1 MNASIAPNTQLI
13 GLNNRATYKIDRFI
27 ARGGEGEVYALKGRS
42 SHVAKIYRTP
52 MDRSKVK
59 KLATMIRCSTSN
71 ISNIAAWPVD
81 IVQSKSKQ
89 PLGFI
94 MPFIQDGMPLHMILN
109 PKTRLQHRPNHDFAS
124 LVRIAQNTASAVSTL
139 HQAGVVIGDMNGQ
152 NFLALRNGTVRAIDC
167 DSMQIG
173 GGSKWGTQVGVE
185 EYTAPELQGL
195 NLKNITRTKT
205 HDNFALA
212 VLLFELLVLG
222 RHPFSGNAN
231 LEVGAAIKKA
241 RHIFAAK
248 GPERGVF
255 KVFRFHPADILTP
268 EVIDLFGRA
277 FDLPRKKKLLG
288 GSTQRPD
295 AGEWAVALAGLANQ
309 LAVCSKNAAHNF
321 NGSAKSCPWCALEK
335 RGVPK
340 FFETN
345 KSVKSFPSPAT
356 ETHFPE
362 NDTSGWID
370 VVTLKLKSYA
380 YQIVR
385 AILGYFA
392 ALIKKAIRSLLNLFM
407 GAINSTINLF
417 ARLFKFISNLLFQ
430 LLTAAVRHWLFWLLV
445 AYSSLRWLGLFE
457 T

>member
-1 MNASIAPNTQLI
+1 MTASIAPDTQLI
-13 GLNNRATYKIDRFI
+13 GLANRTPYKIDRFI

-52 MDRSKVK
+52 MDPTKTK
-59 KLATMIRCSTSN
+59 KLVAMIRCSTPN
-71 ISNIAAWPVD
+71 IVNIAAWPVD

-89 PLGFI
+89 PVGFI

-152 NFLALRNGTVRAIDC
+152 NFLVLRNGTVRAIDC

-173 GGSKWGTQVGVE
+173 GGSKWGSQVGVE

-195 NLKNITRTKT
+195 SLKNVTRTKT

-212 VLLFELLVLG
+212 VLLFEILVLG
-222 RHPFSGNAN
+222 RHPFAGNDD
-231 LEVGAAIKKA
+231 LEVGEAIKRA
-241 RHIFAAK
+241 RHIFATN
-248 GPERGVF
+248 GLERSVF
-255 KVFRFHPADILTP
+255 NVLGFSPDDILTP
-268 EVIDLFGRA
+268 EIVDCFGRA

-288 GSTQRPD
+288 SSPQRPD

-309 LAVCSKNAAHNF
+309 LAVCPKNAAHHY

-340 FFETN
+340 FFTPKVPDMSGVSQKPSTQKPHFSIWGFTAKLLRAGGRLIGKIIYMVLASLIELIAPFLYAVADRIAETFTTFEIFIE
-345 KSVKSFPSPAT
+345 KLFLWTIRWTIWWAILAAKIAAGIFLLLFV
-356 ETHFPE
+356 
-362 NDTSGWID
+362 
-370 VVTLKLKSYA
+370 LKLLSGD
-380 YQIVR
+380 
-385 AILGYFA
+385 L
-392 ALIKKAIRSLLNLFM
+392 
-407 GAINSTINLF
+407 
-417 ARLFKFISNLLFQ
+417 
-430 LLTAAVRHWLFWLLV
+430 
-445 AYSSLRWLGLFE
+445 
-457 T
+457 